1 MDYRDSAIGAINR
14 GLFLAP
20 ESTDDYDDPL
30 VQQALRNIDDIVEEA
45 KARKAARIL
54 ALHEAEKHSASPQ
67 HRQQKH
73 QKQISSETAHE
84 LRDIVGTLVP
94 LLGRRYTALI
104 GGAAA
109 TGTIADWVAAKTEP
123 TGEYMTRLRL
133 AYRVARILRS
143 RLDDASL
150 RQWFLA
156 QNEMLNGESPVLLLA
171 MRNPTEVSDTV
182 LGAAA
187 SAADGH

>member
-20 ESTDDYDDPL
+20 ESTDDYSDPL

-54 ALHEAEKHSASPQ
+54 ALHEAKQRSVQPPHEKHKKPVSAS
-67 HRQQKH
+67 
-73 QKQISSETAHE
+73 TAHE
-84 LRDIVGTLVP
+84 LRDIIGTIVP

-109 TGTIADWVAAKTEP
+109 TGTIADWVAAKSEP
-123 TGEYMTRLRL
+123 TLECMERLRL
-133 AYRVARILRS
+133 AYRVAKTLRN
-143 RLDDASL
+143 RLDDAVL
-150 RQWFLA
+150 RRWFLTK
-156 QNEMLNGESPVLLLA
+156 NDMLDGESPVLLLA
-171 MRNPTEVSDTV
+171 MQPP
-182 LGAAA
+182 AAYGDLMLN
-187 SAADGH
+187 AATAAGGD